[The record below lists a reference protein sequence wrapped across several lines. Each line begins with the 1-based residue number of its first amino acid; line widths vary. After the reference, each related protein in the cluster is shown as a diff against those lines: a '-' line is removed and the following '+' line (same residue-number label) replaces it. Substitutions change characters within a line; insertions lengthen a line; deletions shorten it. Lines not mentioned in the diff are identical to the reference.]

1 MHNSCYYKLYHNMTK
16 AEIPMNFKLFFSA
29 SYMLVFFTQICIM
42 SCSIGIVDSILH
54 LLEFSV
60 YLFDIQLSI

>member
-1 MHNSCYYKLYHNMTK
+1 MTK